1 MPGAGAVSALEA
13 GGTELEVDAVP
24 LPNVVVIGPKENDG
38 FAGAVSDAS
47 FKVGFEVA
55 DVAVEKGALAKEKS
69 WA

>member
-13 GGTELEVDAVP
+13 GGTELEVDAIP

-47 FKVGFEVA
+47 VKVGFEVA
-55 DVAVEKGALAKEKS
+55 DVAAEKGALAKEKS

>member
-13 GGTELEVDAVP
+13 GGTKLEVGAVP
-24 LPNVVVIGPKENDG
+24 VPNVVVIGPKENDG

-47 FKVGFEVA
+47 VKVGFEVA
-55 DVAVEKGALAKEKS
+55 DVAVVKGALAKEKS

>member
-13 GGTELEVDAVP
+13 GRTELEVDAVP

-47 FKVGFEVA
+47 VKVGFEVA
-55 DVAVEKGALAKEKS
+55 DVAVAKEALAKEKS
-69 WA
+69 WT